1 MLTDN
6 VGSSSVVRYDYQP
19 FGQEILAG
27 YDGRL
32 TSMGYL
38 GAPDDTNPKFTGQ
51 DRDVETGLDWFQV
64 RYMSGAAGRFQSS
77 DPGNAGAD
85 TSDPQMWNGF
95 AYVGNNPLSF
105 TDPSGQ
111 SWWSDLLGIGLEIA
125 GFFLTGDPVLGTEIQ
140 AIGIG
145 LEAAGS
151 AVTLGGRIADS
162 IGGGNSEGPAGLP
175 GTQDPFGFP
184 RGNGFTDCNANV
196 QGCPQGGLQQQTN
209 KDVQLMQRWG
219 KLWKWNGPLHFIVAT
234 ETVYLLTSSGAPW
247 DFKNQPRLGAH
258 PELDDFG
265 NCHFGAIGRGTR

>member
-1 MLTDN
+1 MSSYQYDGNGLRVSRVTGGQTTIYVYDAWGNAAAEYTTGTVTSPCGTPTCYLTQDHLGSTRMLTDN

-196 QGCPQGGLQQQTN
+196 
-209 KDVQLMQRWG
+209 
-219 KLWKWNGPLHFIVAT
+219 
-234 ETVYLLTSSGAPW
+234 
-247 DFKNQPRLGAH
+247 
-258 PELDDFG
+258 
-265 NCHFGAIGRGTR
+265 